1 VAEHDLWLERHN
13 TQRHKAHEKR
23 EDGRRS
29 PAEVLGPV
37 RVVRHHPTD
46 LGRAFFSTMLVRRLD
61 AAGYARVKHWRV
73 YAEEGLARREDAVW
87 LGDEEMA
94 FEYAGRT
101 LSRYDV
107 SLSRD
112 AAKLEAI
119 TNPRLFATPYQRS
132 RPELRLFDL
141 QDSLGDAGWLKA
153 LRLKG
158 YATRNRRRPEALQH
172 PLFPYLE
179 AL

>member
-1 VAEHDLWLERHN
+1 L
-13 TQRHKAHEKR
+13 
-23 EDGRRS
+23 RS
-29 PAEVLGPV
+29 
-37 RVVRHHPTD
+37 R
-46 LGRAFFSTMLVRRLD
+46 
-61 AAGYARVKHWRV
+61 ARVLLHHARRQARRRGLRPRQALAV
-73 YAEEGLARREDAVW
+73 YAEEGLARREVAVW

-141 QDSLGDAGWLKA
+141 
-153 LRLKG
+153 
-158 YATRNRRRPEALQH
+158 
-172 PLFPYLE
+172 
-179 AL
+179 

>member
-1 VAEHDLWLERHN
+1 
-13 TQRHKAHEKR
+13 
-23 EDGRRS
+23 
-29 PAEVLGPV
+29 
-37 RVVRHHPTD
+37 
-46 LGRAFFSTMLVRRLD
+46 MLVGRLD

-73 YAEEGLARREDAVW
+73 YAEEGLARREVAVW

-158 YATRNRRRPEALQH
+158 YAIRNRRRPEALQH

>member
-1 VAEHDLWLERHN
+1 
-13 TQRHKAHEKR
+13 
-23 EDGRRS
+23 
-29 PAEVLGPV
+29 V

-73 YAEEGLARREDAVW
+73 YAEEGLARREVAVW

-158 YATRNRRRPEALQH
+158 YTIRNRRRPEALQH